1 MDWRGRVLSI
11 HYFSRTRLN
20 LETGFA
26 MNTPCAQVRAEQN
39 SIWPEKEFRSLFER
53 SIFEYLPRRRREK
66 NYSMK
71 PSVYIY

>member
-39 SIWPEKEFRSLFER
+39 SIWPEKEFRSLF
-53 SIFEYLPRRRREK
+53 
-66 NYSMK
+66 
-71 PSVYIY
+71 